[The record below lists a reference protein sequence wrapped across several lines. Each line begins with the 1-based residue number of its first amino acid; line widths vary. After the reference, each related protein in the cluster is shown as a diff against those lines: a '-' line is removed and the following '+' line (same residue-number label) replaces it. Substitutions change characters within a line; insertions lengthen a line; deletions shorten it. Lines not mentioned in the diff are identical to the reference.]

1 MICCLAVWL
10 CLSSVNTLS
19 VNANNFLE
27 LINLVCLFII
37 FQVTLRLS
45 VNIASATVAKY
56 LRDEKIRITDLSL
69 TLRLL
74 INNCRNPLTSV
85 KGGIATLIHYI
96 LVNAD
101 FVTSPV
107 IVMIN

>member
-1 MICCLAVWL
+1 M
-10 CLSSVNTLS
+10 LS
-19 VNANNFLE
+19 VKTNSCLE
-27 LINLVCLFII
+27 LTNRVCLLIT
-37 FQVTLRLS
+37 FQVTLILS
-45 VNIASATVAKY
+45 ANIASATVAKY

-74 INNCRNPLTSV
+74 INNCGNPLTSV
-85 KGGIATLIHYI
+85 EGWIATLIYYI

-107 IVMIN
+107 IMMIN